1 MTSSILQYAI
11 QTAQES
17 DISFSK
23 FITANDTGTTGG
35 HQSGYHIHKQAWQ
48 LFFESPGTKGKN
60 SEKWITI
67 KWQNDFETESRFIYY
82 GVGTRNEYRLTR
94 FGRGFPFLSDD
105 NVGDLL
111 VICRKSQDY
120 YEAFVIQ
127 RDEEIEM
134 FFASLNLTINDTNK
148 IIPKTGLLLPED
160 RMFKCFSDYIKS
172 LKVDFPPALELSN
185 NARQCFNSAY
195 DITQTDILN
204 NPDKNLLSWL
214 NAEFQLFKIIE
225 TDRYSARIRTP
236 FLSVGELVE
245 IANKVLNRRKSRAGK
260 SLENHLAEIFHQFN
274 LSFETQVVTEGNK
287 KPDFIFPSQE
297 AYLNPEFD
305 SDKLKVLASKT
316 TCKDRWRQVLNEA
329 DRIKTK
335 HLFTLQQGISSNQL
349 EEMLKYHVQLVVP
362 SLYIKS
368 FPEQY
373 RPQIMTLGSF
383 VNYIKGIQ
391 D

>member
-134 FFASLNLTINDTNK
+134 FFASLNLTINDTN
-148 IIPKTGLLLPED
+148 IILP
-160 RMFKCFSDYIKS
+160 
-172 LKVDFPPALELSN
+172 
-185 NARQCFNSAY
+185 
-195 DITQTDILN
+195 
-204 NPDKNLLSWL
+204 
-214 NAEFQLFKIIE
+214 
-225 TDRYSARIRTP
+225 
-236 FLSVGELVE
+236 
-245 IANKVLNRRKSRAGK
+245 
-260 SLENHLAEIFHQFN
+260 
-274 LSFETQVVTEGNK
+274 
-287 KPDFIFPSQE
+287 
-297 AYLNPEFD
+297 
-305 SDKLKVLASKT
+305 
-316 TCKDRWRQVLNEA
+316 
-329 DRIKTK
+329 
-335 HLFTLQQGISSNQL
+335 
-349 EEMLKYHVQLVVP
+349 
-362 SLYIKS
+362 
-368 FPEQY
+368 
-373 RPQIMTLGSF
+373 
-383 VNYIKGIQ
+383 
-391 D
+391 